1 MAVMEIITEGDPRL
15 RQKASKVRKVDD
27 DVRKLAQSMMETVES
42 TPYAIA
48 LAAPQVGVLRRVI
61 VVKLAAEDPDEVEED
76 REPEGP
82 VELMLAN
89 PEIIRSSG
97 QQTGIEGCLSIPG
110 GIGEVKRSMH
120 VTVKA
125 RDMSDKEVRIK
136 ASGFLARALQH
147 EIDHLDGVLFIDL
160 VEDKD
165 TLRYEPFEDEEAEVE
180 GETEA
185 VVAPDTIGQ
194 GNRRAGGA

>member
-1 MAVMEIITEGDPRL
+1 MAVLEIITEGDTRL
-15 RQKASKVRKVDD
+15 RQKASKIRKVDD
-27 DVRKLAQSMMETVES
+27 SVRKLARDMMETVEQ

-48 LAAPQVGVLRRVI
+48 LAAPQVGVLRRLI
-61 VVKLAAEDPDEVEED
+61 VVKLPGEDPEEVEEGQ
-76 REPEGP
+76 EPEGP

-97 QQTGIEGCLSIPG
+97 QQTGTEGCLSIPG
-110 GIGEVKRSMH
+110 WIGEVKRAMH

-125 RDMSDKEVRIK
+125 RDMNDKEVRVK

-147 EIDHLDGVLFIDL
+147 EIDHLDGILFIDL

-165 TLRYEPFEDEEAEVE
+165 TLRYEPFEDEDVE

-185 VVAPDTIGQ
+185 VVAPDTLGQ
-194 GNRRAGGA
+194 GNPRTGGA